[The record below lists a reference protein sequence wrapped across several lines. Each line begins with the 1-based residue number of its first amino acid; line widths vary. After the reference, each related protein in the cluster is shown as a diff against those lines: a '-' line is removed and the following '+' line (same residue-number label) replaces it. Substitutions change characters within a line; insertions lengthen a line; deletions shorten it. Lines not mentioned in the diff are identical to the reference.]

1 MSDYSINQ
9 FQLVDER
16 AVKFQ
21 TELDDARLPELGLLG
36 LCLPVLSYVQV
47 VASLEDEES
56 LDGYRQRV
64 IKVIKNIKR
73 SGAKVQIANTT
84 LDQLCFFCAAF
95 IDDIVLHESK
105 TSTIGWQNSTLV
117 SELFTV
123 RNGGEVFFSLTNSLR
138 EDPFANIELLQVAF
152 VFIQLGYRG
161 RYYGSS
167 QAPLMKLATELDI
180 TISELYRGSASSL
193 LSDTKKNTG
202 KFKILRSGFQPLT
215 FAVMAA
221 AVLALSVAI
230 NAYYF
235 FGVDDRR
242 RQELVL
248 LDQRVSERGESSNP
262 QREIFTEDKIASSDY
277 ARSSSRSN
285 NPGGLSLTQPTVMRE
300 QAKGIAND
308 SSGEKT
314 QKLNSK
320 PTQASGYWV
329 QIAFL
334 SLEHDAQQLL
344 KKCQNEQY
352 LIEILKKEKGYA
364 IGTIVTSRP
373 NAVAAAR
380 YLERDCVA
388 STYIKKMK

>member
-21 TELDDARLPELGLLG
+21 TELDDSRLPELGLLG

-73 SGAKVQIANTT
+73 SGAKLQIANTT

-123 RNGGEVFFSLTNSLR
+123 RNGGEVFFSLTDSLR
-138 EDPFANIELLQVAF
+138 EDPFANIELLQVSF

-167 QAPLMKLATELDI
+167 QAPLMKLATELDM
-180 TISELYRGSASSL
+180 TISELYRGSASNL
-193 LSDTKKNTG
+193 LPDTKQNSG
-202 KFKILRSGFQPLT
+202 KFKILLSGFQPLT

-221 AVLALSVAI
+221 AVLALSVAV

-235 FGVDDRR
+235 SEVDDRR

-262 QREIFTEDKIASSDY
+262 QREIFTEDKIASSNY

-285 NPGGLSLTQPTVMRE
+285 NPGGLPLTQPTVMRE
-300 QAKGIAND
+300 QAKGIADD
-308 SSGEKT
+308 SLGET
-314 QKLNSK
+314 AQKLNSK

-334 SLEHDAQQLL
+334 SLEYDAQQLL

-388 STYIKKMK
+388 STYMKKMK

>member
-21 TELDDARLPELGLLG
+21 TELDDSRLPELGLLG

-73 SGAKVQIANTT
+73 SGAKLQIANTT

-123 RNGGEVFFSLTNSLR
+123 RNGGEVFFSLTDSLR
-138 EDPFANIELLQVAF
+138 EDPFANIELLQVSF

-167 QAPLMKLATELDI
+167 QAPLMKLATELDM
-180 TISELYRGSASSL
+180 TISELYRGSASNL
-193 LSDTKKNTG
+193 LPDTKQNSG
-202 KFKILRSGFQPLT
+202 KFKILLSGFQPLT
-215 FAVMAA
+215 FAFMAA
-221 AVLALSVAI
+221 AVLALSVAV

-235 FGVDDRR
+235 SEVDDRR

-285 NPGGLSLTQPTVMRE
+285 NPGGLSLTQPTVTRE
-300 QAKGIAND
+300 QAKGIADD
-308 SSGEKT
+308 SLGET
-314 QKLNSK
+314 AQKLNSK
-320 PTQASGYWV
+320 PTQASDYWV

-334 SLEHDAQQLL
+334 SLEYDAQQLL

-388 STYIKKMK
+388 STYMKKMK

>member
-21 TELDDARLPELGLLG
+21 TELDDSRLPELGLLG

-73 SGAKVQIANTT
+73 SGAKLQIANTT

-123 RNGGEVFFSLTNSLR
+123 RNGGEVFFSLTDSLR
-138 EDPFANIELLQVAF
+138 EDPFANIELLQVSF

-167 QAPLMKLATELDI
+167 QAPLMKLATELDM
-180 TISELYRGSASSL
+180 TISELYRGSASNL
-193 LSDTKKNTG
+193 LPDTKQNSG
-202 KFKILRSGFQPLT
+202 KFKILLSGFQPLT

-221 AVLALSVAI
+221 AVLALSVAG
-230 NAYYF
+230 NWYYF
-235 FGVDDRR
+235 SEVDDRR

-300 QAKGIAND
+300 QAKGTADD
-308 SSGEKT
+308 SLGET
-314 QKLNSK
+314 AQKLNSK

-334 SLEHDAQQLL
+334 TLEYDAQQLL

-388 STYIKKMK
+388 STYMKKMK

>member
-73 SGAKVQIANTT
+73 SGAKAQIASTT

-95 IDDIVLHESK
+95 IDDVVLHESK

-235 FGVDDRR
+235 FGADDRR
-242 RQELVL
+242 RQELVS
-248 LDQRVSERGESSNP
+248 LDQRVSERVKSSNP
-262 QREIFTEDKIASSDY
+262 HREIFTEDKIASSDY

-285 NPGGLSLTQPTVMRE
+285 NPGGLSDTQPTVMRE

>member
-1 MSDYSINQ
+1 MSDYSINK

-21 TELDDARLPELGLLG
+21 TELDDSRLPELGLLG

-73 SGAKVQIANTT
+73 SGAKLQIANTT

-123 RNGGEVFFSLTNSLR
+123 RNGGEVFFSLTDSLR
-138 EDPFANIELLQVAF
+138 EDPFANIELLQVSF

-167 QAPLMKLATELDI
+167 QAPLMKLATELDM
-180 TISELYRGSASSL
+180 TISELYRGSASNL
-193 LSDTKKNTG
+193 LPDTKQNSG
-202 KFKILRSGFQPLT
+202 KFKILLSGFQPLT

-221 AVLALSVAI
+221 AVLALSVAV

-235 FGVDDRR
+235 SEVDDRR

-300 QAKGIAND
+300 QAKGIADD
-308 SSGEKT
+308 SLRET
-314 QKLNSK
+314 AQKLNSK

-334 SLEHDAQQLL
+334 SLEYDAQQLL

-388 STYIKKMK
+388 STYMKKMK

>member
-1 MSDYSINQ
+1 
-9 FQLVDER
+9 
-16 AVKFQ
+16 
-21 TELDDARLPELGLLG
+21 
-36 LCLPVLSYVQV
+36 
-47 VASLEDEES
+47 
-56 LDGYRQRV
+56 
-64 IKVIKNIKR
+64 
-73 SGAKVQIANTT
+73 
-84 LDQLCFFCAAF
+84 
-95 IDDIVLHESK
+95 
-105 TSTIGWQNSTLV
+105 
-117 SELFTV
+117 
-123 RNGGEVFFSLTNSLR
+123 
-138 EDPFANIELLQVAF
+138 
-152 VFIQLGYRG
+152 
-161 RYYGSS
+161 
-167 QAPLMKLATELDI
+167 
-180 TISELYRGSASSL
+180 
-193 LSDTKKNTG
+193 
-202 KFKILRSGFQPLT
+202 
-215 FAVMAA
+215 MAA
-221 AVLALSVAI
+221 AVLALSVAV

-235 FGVDDRR
+235 SEVDDRR

-300 QAKGIAND
+300 QAKGIADD
-308 SSGEKT
+308 SLGET
-314 QKLNSK
+314 AQKLNSK

-334 SLEHDAQQLL
+334 SLEYDAQQLL

-388 STYIKKMK
+388 STYMKKMK

>member
-36 LCLPVLSYVQV
+36 LCLPILSYVQV

-138 EDPFANIELLQVAF
+138 EDAFANIELLQVAF

-167 QAPLMKLATELDI
+167 QAPLMNLVTELDM
-180 TISELYRGSASSL
+180 TISELYRGSAPSL
-193 LSDTKKNTG
+193 LPDTKQTTAKS
-202 KFKILRSGFQPLT
+202 KILRSGFQPLT

-235 FGVDDRR
+235 SGVDDRR

-248 LDQRVSERGESSNP
+248 LDQRVSERVESSNP
-262 QREIFTEDKIASSDY
+262 HRELFTEDKIASSDY
-277 ARSSSRSN
+277 ARSSLRSN
-285 NPGGLSLTQPTVMRE
+285 NPGGLSVTQPTVTRE
-300 QAKGIAND
+300 QAKGIADD
-308 SSGEKT
+308 SSGETT

-320 PTQASGYWV
+320 PIQASGYWV

-334 SLEHDAQQLL
+334 SLEDDAQQLL

-352 LIEILKKEKGYA
+352 LIEILKKKKGYS

-373 NAVAAAR
+373 NAVVAAR